1 MPALSLSS
9 VLHQL
14 LPWELSPTVLVTV
27 AVVATLYVRGAGQT
41 DPATPIG
48 RRIAFGSGLVLIYA
62 ALQTHWDYY
71 ASHMFFVHRLQHLV
85 LHDVGPAL
93 LMGAAPGAALARGLP
108 EAVRRRLSLLRMALR
123 GPARLLLDPWTATAM
138 YVASLLLWLSPTVH
152 FDVML
157 SDWLYRTMNWSVV
170 LADLPFWWLVMDPRP
185 WPLARVKSGWRIFM
199 LLVSMPP
206 MMIVGAILSLAQHD
220 EYRVYEVC
228 GRFLPIAPVV
238 DQQLGGLIIWIGGS
252 FFIGAVTLFVFARM
266 LGHVKRATP
275 TAVALR
281 VAKPALTK

>member
-1 MPALSLSS
+1 MPTLSLSS
-9 VLHQL
+9 LLYQL
-14 LPWELSPTVLVTV
+14 LPWEVSPTVLVTV
-27 AVVATLYVRGAGQT
+27 AVVATLYVRGAGRT
-41 DPATPIG
+41 EPATPTG
-48 RRIAFGSGLVLIYA
+48 RRIAFGSGLLLIYA

-71 ASHMFFVHRLQHLV
+71 ASHMFYVHRLQHLV

-108 EAVRRRLSLLRMALR
+108 ASLRRRLGGLQRALR

-138 YVASLLLWLSPTVH
+138 YVASLLLWLSPAVH
-152 FDVML
+152 FDAMI
-157 SDWLYRTMNWSVV
+157 SNWLYRTMNWSVV

-199 LLVSMPP
+199 LLIGMPP
-206 MMIVGAILSLAQHD
+206 MMVIGAILSLAQHD

-228 GRFLPIAPVV
+228 GRFLPVPPLV
-238 DQQLGGLIIWIGGS
+238 DQQLGGLIIWIAGS
-252 FFIGAVTLFVFARM
+252 FFIGIVILVVFARM
-266 LGHVKRATP
+266 LGHVKRA
-275 TAVALR
+275 ARAAEGLR